1 MTESLCAAQEYCLLV
16 ALPVTN
22 THLCPACG
30 VHVHAFCG
38 ELCEDASI
46 KYHTT
51 CFKCFKKYGVTF
63 KDPEDFLTIKC
74 LRIHSGLREEQE
86 ESILQ
91 AGNDDGPDEAEV
103 RHLCNKE
110 TTPLTTTA
118 TAVSA
123 ATDEGTATNL
133 SEEMDLYRVVV
144 NDDSAK
150 KADKAKKRRD
160 FIQKLTLS
168 QCEVHH
174 DGSSSA
180 ELVSIGGIPHSKL
193 LLNDLMLFC
202 ATHKISG
209 YRQKKKGE
217 VLLLIAARVASDM
230 IYASIGRRGMHDDN
244 TKKDDGTAASTGKT
258 SKKRA
263 YKSKLTRPQAITKT
277 GTYFRAISLWFAVEN
292 RQLVLATG
300 KKMNRAELDVGGYR
314 HKPIWEAL
322 AEQFN
327 KCTGIPEGGNLEDAG
342 ENEYL
347 DLIQSPHPLYKD
359 ENPKDFDQ
367 LDGQDLAQFIRWL
380 TNQYYVVHKSV
391 SGDHARFEDKV
402 GEKGYLLYFHNM
414 ITETGAQNIESMMKA
429 QLSND
434 VFAES
439 LVQGS
444 SCTTSAAAAVMT
456 PPPRPRMNR
465 KTKGPPSSTREK
477 TDEAILH
484 HLLKDQTDDARSM
497 LAGPS
502 TSSTKEEYI
511 REKKR
516 IAVRVDEVAAA
527 RDISAMARDASD
539 AVDLNLKK
547 WKATLQDLKEMKD
560 AGFDEIHPIFLAT
573 KAAAEFHEFSFKTSL
588 TRAKEGHMEHSSI
601 PSDISASGIPVLSIR
616 AKDTRSNLSQN
627 NSKDGDDDDSSY
639 HSTDLIT

>member
-1 MTESLCAAQEYCLLV
+1 V
-16 ALPVTN
+16 
-22 THLCPACG
+22 
-30 VHVHAFCG
+30 
-38 ELCEDASI
+38 
-46 KYHTT
+46 
-51 CFKCFKKYGVTF
+51 
-63 KDPEDFLTIKC
+63 
-74 LRIHSGLREEQE
+74 
-86 ESILQ
+86 
-91 AGNDDGPDEAEV
+91 
-103 RHLCNKE
+103 
-110 TTPLTTTA
+110 
-118 TAVSA
+118 
-123 ATDEGTATNL
+123 
-133 SEEMDLYRVVV
+133 
-144 NDDSAK
+144 
-150 KADKAKKRRD
+150 
-160 FIQKLTLS
+160 
-168 QCEVHH
+168 
-174 DGSSSA
+174 
-180 ELVSIGGIPHSKL
+180 LVSIGGIPHSKL

-209 YRQKKKGE
+209 YRQKKKDE

-230 IYASIGRRGMHDDN
+230 IYASIGRRGMHDDK
-244 TKKDDGTAASTGKT
+244 TSKDDGTTASTGKT

-263 YKSKLTRPQAITKT
+263 YKSKLTRPQAVTKT

-292 RQLVLATG
+292 RHLVLATG

-327 KCTGIPEGGNLEDAG
+327 TCTGIPEGGKLEDAG

-359 ENPKDFDQ
+359 ENPEDFDQ

-444 SCTTSAAAAVMT
+444 ISTTSAAAVMT
-456 PPPRPRMNR
+456 PPPPRMNR

-497 LAGPS
+497 LLAGPS
-502 TSSTKEEYI
+502 TSSKEEYL

-516 IAVRVDEVAAA
+516 IAIRVDEVAAA

-547 WKATLQDLKEMKD
+547 WKATLQDLKELKE
-560 AGFDEIHPIFLAT
+560 AGFDEFHPIFLAT

-601 PSDISASGIPVLSIR
+601 PSDISASGSPDLLIR
-616 AKDTRSNLSQN
+616 AKDTSNSSQN
-627 NSKDGDDDDSSY
+627 NSKDGDDDNSSY
-639 HSTDLIT
+639 HSTDRIT